1 MRLVLRE
8 RDGGSMILQRFLEG
22 LLAVLSWLIDLL
34 FARVMVV
41 TVLVC
46 LGLVALFLLIVRRGR
61 MRGAAKALPSLDA
74 IAVAGKPDRP
84 PA

>member
-1 MRLVLRE
+1 
-8 RDGGSMILQRFLEG
+8 MILQRFLEG
-22 LLAVLSWLIDLL
+22 LLAALSWLIDLL
-34 FARVMVV
+34 FARVMFV

-61 MRGAAKALPSLDA
+61 MRGAAKTSPSLDA